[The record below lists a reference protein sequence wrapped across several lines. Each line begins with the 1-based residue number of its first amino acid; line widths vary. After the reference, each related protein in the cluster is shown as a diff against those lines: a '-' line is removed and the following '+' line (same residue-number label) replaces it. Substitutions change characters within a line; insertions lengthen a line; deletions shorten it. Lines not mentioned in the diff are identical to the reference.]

1 MNLSHL
7 KIAGIIIT
15 LDLNEKPKTLSG
27 QGISDNLA
35 PVLVTYMVTLYSK
48 PK

>member
-15 LDLNEKPKTLSG
+15 LDLNEKPKTLVG
-27 QGISDNLA
+27 QGVSDDLA
-35 PVLVTYMVTLYSK
+35 PVLAICLVTL
-48 PK
+48 